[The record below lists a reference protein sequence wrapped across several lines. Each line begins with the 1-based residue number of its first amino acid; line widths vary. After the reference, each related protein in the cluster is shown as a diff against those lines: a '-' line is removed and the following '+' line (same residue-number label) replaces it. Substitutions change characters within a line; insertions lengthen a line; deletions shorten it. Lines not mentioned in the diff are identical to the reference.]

1 MRTAL
6 LLILVCSLAACAP
19 RPVADPDALNVTVE
33 LARTDEGYQPPVF
46 LWNAPIAARLTV
58 ARGGTVVWEVAE
70 GDRQGPD
77 GVPRRGPLTPP
88 LSYGSTFSPGE
99 TEATPRV
106 LVQPTSLQP
115 GVLYNVTVVGY
126 DGATSTTTF
135 SVQVPFAF

>member
-1 MRTAL
+1 MAAAQK
-6 LLILVCSLAACAP
+6 LVEAGLGRAGL
-19 RPVADPDALNVTVE
+19 RH
-33 LARTDEGYQPPVF
+33 
-46 LWNAPIAARLTV
+46 PIADQGFE
-58 ARGGTVVWEVAE
+58 RGGRVAVEDAE